1 MSTSTRLGG
10 DGPRKLGGAA
20 ATGHRPELR
29 PGQTEVPRPERRAAA
44 RVLFE
49 GVPGATCESVAAEV
63 GVPVGTVRRWKS
75 VDGWKPAVKQL
86 PELSARA
93 GVLADSWT
101 KKMSDLGKPMDDE
114 VAAAEAA
121 REVAVDLQ
129 VDVRAQVIDRHRK
142 EWAAPRK
149 IAYDAIQQ
157 AQVQKDVAGAF
168 ERAKLAKITSETLT
182 LIQAGECRAFGITA
196 EGRGADARTV
206 VVVDRD
212 DAAPAAPQ
220 VPTPGGPDLLDAAGS
235 LPVSPTEGT
244 DTTPDEESF

>member
-29 PGQTEVPRPERRAAA
+29 PGQSELPTPDRRAAA
-44 RVLFE
+44 RALFE
-49 GVPGATCESVAAEV
+49 AVPGATCESVGAEV
-63 GVPVGTVRRWKS
+63 GVPVGTVRRWKAEG
-75 VDGWKPAVKQL
+75 GWKPAKKQL

-93 GVLADSWT
+93 GALADSWT
-101 KKMSDLGKPMDDE
+101 KKMSDLGKPLDDE

-121 REVAVDLQ
+121 REVAVDVQ

-149 IAYDAIQQ
+149 IAYEAIQRS
-157 AQVQKDVAGAF
+157 DF
-168 ERAKLAKITSETLT
+168 ERAKLAKISAETLT

-206 VVVDRD
+206 VVVERD
-212 DAAPAAPQ
+212 DAAPAAAPA
-220 VPTPGGPDLLDAAGS
+220 PGGPDLVEAAGG
-235 LPVSPTEGT
+235 LPPSAETA
-244 DTTPDEESF
+244 TTPGDDEESF